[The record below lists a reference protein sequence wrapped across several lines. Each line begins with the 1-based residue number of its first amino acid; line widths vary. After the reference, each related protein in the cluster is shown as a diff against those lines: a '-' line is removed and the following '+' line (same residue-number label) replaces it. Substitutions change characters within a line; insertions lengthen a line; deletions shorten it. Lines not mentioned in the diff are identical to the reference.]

1 MPIDHMPTV
10 PISRPSRKVRTPRK
24 LTTTAL
30 YRGLEHLIETG
41 DSDAYASEILPQFAN
56 EDGVTKIGIAFMRAA
71 EEYEAKREMED
82 R

>member
-41 DSDAYASEILPQFAN
+41 DSD
-56 EDGVTKIGIAFMRAA
+56 GVTKIGIAFMRAA